1 MATPRRARQ
10 PARRASNAGV
20 SGISTRQV
28 AKQYGQAR
36 ASGLRGREAES
47 AAFSSGAGSGG

>member
-36 ASGLRGREAES
+36 ASGLRGRAAES